1 MAASGLA
8 GYESVSLSGV
18 LAPSRTPATIISRLN
33 QEIVRALNRS
43 EVKERLFGMGM
54 EVIPGSPD
62 EFAATIRHEMAKWGK
77 LIREARLRE

>member
-1 MAASGLA
+1 
-8 GYESVSLSGV
+8 
-18 LAPSRTPATIISRLN
+18 
-33 QEIVRALNRS
+33 
-43 EVKERLFGMGM
+43 VKERLFGMGM